1 MVTFGFV
8 HATAATAASQEA
20 TDKYFGVGEH
30 MLHWFAALCSH
41 RYKSEVLAGR
51 LKNGCKESQGVSL
64 VYSQIIKS

>member
-30 MLHWFAALCSH
+30 MLHWFAAICSH